1 MMPDTLVLTP
11 RVIPERTLE
20 LEGAL
25 APGALGG
32 EAAMARVRVWH
43 GREAAELGDFYS
55 VRGGGGARLVIEG
68 DARHLDGIGAGMEQG
83 EILVEGAAGRSVG
96 AGMRGGSIVVRGDAG
111 DDAGS
116 GMAGGVLVVEGSAGA
131 RLGAAVPGAARGM
144 TGGEIVVA
152 GSAGAGAGRGMRRG
166 LVVVGGDAGAEA
178 GAAAIAG
185 TVVVFGAAGAGSG
198 RWSKRGTLA
207 IMGGG
212 DVPASFRYAC
222 TYRPPHLALVL
233 TQLRRRHARVLRAID
248 DRWITGRYRR
258 YCGDMAELGK
268 GEILLW
274 TEPAPPAA

>member
-55 VRGGGGARLVIEG
+55 VRGG
-68 DARHLDGIGAGMEQG
+68 
-83 EILVEGAAGRSVG
+83 
-96 AGMRGGSIVVRGDAG
+96 
-111 DDAGS
+111 
-116 GMAGGVLVVEGSAGA
+116 AGA

-166 LVVVGGDAGAEA
+166 LVVVGGDAGAE
-178 GAAAIAG
+178 
-185 TVVVFGAAGAGSG
+185 
-198 RWSKRGTLA
+198 
-207 IMGGG
+207 
-212 DVPASFRYAC
+212 
-222 TYRPPHLALVL
+222 
-233 TQLRRRHARVLRAID
+233 
-248 DRWITGRYRR
+248 
-258 YCGDMAELGK
+258 
-268 GEILLW
+268 
-274 TEPAPPAA
+274 